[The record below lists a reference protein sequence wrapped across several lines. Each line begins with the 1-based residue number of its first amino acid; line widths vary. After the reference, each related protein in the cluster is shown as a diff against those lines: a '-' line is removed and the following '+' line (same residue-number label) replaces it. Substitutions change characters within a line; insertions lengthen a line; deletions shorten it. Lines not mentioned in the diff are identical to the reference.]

1 MLHFASTSA
10 HPVLCLHLS
19 KLTKMEAVCFQV
31 VRPSVRVCAS
41 EAFSDRIAFGFL
53 IKSVVSRIT

>member
-10 HPVLCLHLS
+10 HPVLCLRLS

-31 VRPSVRVCAS
+31 VRVCAS
-41 EAFSDRIAFGFL
+41 EAFSDQIAFGF
-53 IKSVVSRIT
+53 